1 MKRRAPSGKRNP
13 ARGASGVVYPISLC
27 MIVRNEERFL
37 AAALTSV
44 QGVVDEICIVDSGS
58 TDGTVEIAKSFGA
71 KISFISWRD
80 DFAGARNAALAM
92 ATGAWVFVLD

>member
-1 MKRRAPSGKRNP
+1 MKRRAPSGKRIP

-44 QGVVDEICIVDSGS
+44 QGVVDEICIVDYGF
-58 TDGTVEIAKSFGA
+58 DR
-71 KISFISWRD
+71 RD
-80 DFAGARNAALAM
+80 RRDRQVVRCQNQLYHLARRLRLGPQRGARDGHLRV
-92 ATGAWVFVLD
+92 GVRP